1 MPRTS
6 QDLVTK
12 HHHELIVMMPAA
24 GSGKSLSLIGR
35 RLYRVLLAVSQVE
48 LKGVMPLADHT
59 FEAPLHQLLSYS
71 ASGGEERSVAKKYF
85 KEMQEFAVDWESTA
99 PGDGVKWIGLNM
111 LSQAKVM
118 MRNGQTWVSWAF
130 PPEIM
135 AMVVDPDRY
144 AVWNLRVTSQ
154 LSTYCALALYEICAR
169 YRDNPSGVTSR
180 KPCDWWIDALSGS
193 APAEG
198 KKRREWRKFKLE
210 KINRA
215 VEEISAETDLEIE
228 LVEHRNGGRAVEE
241 VQFAVRRKQKVQQ
254 LTTTLTIDA
263 NLMLQAERFGVGE
276 KAAEQLIRQYGEDLF
291 RNKLEMLGA
300 RLQNPTLVRVNNS
313 FAWLSGVLKNAHL
326 SGESD
331 ISSSAQAEVGVQ
343 IAPRGNN
350 APAGRSNAAI
360 VLAEINRLPTA
371 KRQEWVALAVAEL
384 KAVKLFSAQDKKRS
398 EEDKI
403 VMGAFGGKVIN
414 LYATQVYG
422 LEWQST
428 PMLEPTDGIG
438 TSQVI
443 DV

>member
-1 MPRTS
+1 MTRTP

-118 MRNGQTWVSWAF
+118 LRNGQTWVSWAF

-180 KPCDWWIDALSGS
+180 KSCDWWIDALSGA

-215 VEEISAETDLEIE
+215 VEEISLETDLEIE
-228 LVEHRNGGRAVEE
+228 LIEHRNGGRAIEE
-241 VQFAVRRKQKVQQ
+241 VQFIVRKKQKVQQ
-254 LTTTLTIDA
+254 LTMTVPLDA
-263 NLMLQAERFGVGE
+263 DLILKAERLGIGE
-276 KAAEQLIRQYGEDLF
+276 KAAEQLIRQYGEELFKVKLDL
-291 RNKLEMLGA
+291 LSA
-300 RLQNPTLVRVNNS
+300 RIQNPTLTKVNNA

-326 SGESD
+326 GGESESPLSVELAAITPSD
-331 ISSSAQAEVGVQ
+331 QVQAKASST
-343 IAPRGNN
+343 
-350 APAGRSNAAI
+350 RSNASI
-360 VLAEINRLPTA
+360 VLAEINQLPTA
-371 KRQEWVALAVAEL
+371 QRQNWIALAVAEL
-384 KAVKLFSAQDKKRS
+384 KAAKLFNAQDKKRS

-414 LYATQVYG
+414 LYATHVYG
-422 LEWQST
+422 PDWQSSL
-428 PMLEPTDGIG
+428 MLVPADRHDNAEF
-438 TSQVI
+438 I

>member
-1 MPRTS
+1 MQRTP

-35 RLYRVLLAVSQVE
+35 RLYRVLLSVSQVE

-59 FEAPLHQLLSYS
+59 FEAPLHQLLNYS
-71 ASGGEERSVAKKYF
+71 AGGGEERTVAKKYF

-99 PGDGVKWIGLNM
+99 PGDGVKWVGLNM

-193 APAEG
+193 APEEG

-215 VEEISAETDLEIE
+215 VEEISFETDLEIE

-241 VQFAVRRKQKVQQ
+241 VQFIVRKKQRMQ
-254 LTTTLTIDA
+254 TLTARVTIDP
-263 NLMLQAERFGVGE
+263 NLMLQAGRLGIVE

-291 RNKLEMLGA
+291 KDKLEMLAA
-300 RLQNPTLVRVNNS
+300 RIQNPTLKRVDNA

-326 SGESD
+326 GGDLESPPN
-331 ISSSAQAEVGVQ
+331 IPKQTTIHS
-343 IAPRGNN
+343 
-350 APAGRSNAAI
+350 APADAKAPVTRSNATI
-360 VLAEINRLPTA
+360 VLAEINQLTTEQ
-371 KRQEWVALAVAEL
+371 RQQWVALAVAEL
-384 KAVKLFSAQDKKRS
+384 KAANIFSAQDKKRA

-403 VMGAFGGKVIN
+403 VMGVFGGKVVN
-414 LYATQVYG
+414 LYATKIYG
-422 LEWQST
+422 PGWQSAAL
-428 PMLEPTDGIG
+428 LEPAVAQRGAEF
-438 TSQVI
+438 I